1 MQHSIL
7 HFSQKYGII
16 YLSRG
21 QGNSNCTKASTEN
34 GNKKFLKIFKKSL
47 DKIPLM
53 WYNKYVVKREKRKPS
68 QSEFGNGNKK
78 TLDK

>member
-1 MQHSIL
+1 MVLYTCQEDKETETAPKRVWKRK
-7 HFSQKYGII
+7 QK
-16 YLSRG
+16 
-21 QGNSNCTKASTEN
+21 N
-34 GNKKFLKIFKKSL
+34 LKNFKKSL